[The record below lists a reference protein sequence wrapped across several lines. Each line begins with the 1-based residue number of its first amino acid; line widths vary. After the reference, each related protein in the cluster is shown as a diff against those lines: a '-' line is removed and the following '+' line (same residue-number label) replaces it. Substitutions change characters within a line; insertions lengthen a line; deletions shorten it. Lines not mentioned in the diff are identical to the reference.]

1 MFQLLLNIFGR
12 AYETCADILL
22 AEIPGSTHRVFPTRY
37 DEEDYADRG
46 SAERDEGE
54 DNSNIVIPTLGPP
67 ALGTHHTYT
76 ENQVPIPPARA
87 AGQRPI
93 LSGSPSLQ
101 QGQVLLLAIAAL
113 LFVRV
118 MHGV

>member
-1 MFQLLLNIFGR
+1 V
-12 AYETCADILL
+12 ILL

-46 SAERDEGE
+46 SAERDEDE
-54 DNSNIVIPTLGPP
+54 DNSNIVVQKSGAVIPTLGPP

-76 ENQVPIPPARA
+76 ENQVPVPPAPA
-87 AGQRPI
+87 AGHRLI
-93 LSGSPSLQ
+93 LSGSSILQ
-101 QGQVLLLAIAAL
+101 QEVLVLAVVSL

-118 MHGV
+118 MAGV